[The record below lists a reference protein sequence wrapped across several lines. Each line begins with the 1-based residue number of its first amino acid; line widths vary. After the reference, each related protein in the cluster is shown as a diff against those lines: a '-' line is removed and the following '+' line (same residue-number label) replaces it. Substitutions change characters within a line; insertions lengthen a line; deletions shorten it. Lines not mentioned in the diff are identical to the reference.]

1 MMGDINREAK
11 NHPIRSRV
19 NRVYEKLSSIERPM
33 LIMAEED
40 DLVCIKSGT
49 VSFDRILNSPTSRK
63 KVVGVYDWTID
74 LRDLENDIREH
85 LQENGIVYG

>member
-1 MMGDINREAK
+1 MGDINREAK

-33 LIMAEED
+33 LVMANED
-40 DLVCIKSGT
+40 DLVCVKSGT
-49 VSFDRILNSPTSRK
+49 VNFDRILNSQASRK
-63 KVVGVYDWTID
+63 KIIGVYDWTID
-74 LRDLENDIREH
+74 PHDLENDIREH

>member
-1 MMGDINREAK
+1 MGDIIKEAK

-49 VSFDRILNSPTSRK
+49 VSFDRLLNSPTSRK
-63 KVVGVYDWTID
+63 KIIGVYDWTID
-74 LRDLENDIREH
+74 PRDLENDIREH
-85 LQENGIVYG
+85 LQENGIVYGQ

>member
-11 NHPIRSRV
+11 NHPIRSRANKV
-19 NRVYEKLSSIERPM
+19 HEKLSSIERPM

>member
-49 VSFDRILNSPTSRK
+49 VSFDRLLNSPTSRK
-63 KVVGVYDWTID
+63 KIIGVYDWTID
-74 LRDLENDIREH
+74 PRDLENDVREH